1 MQKRMKELSAEIY
14 FKAAGGMEGEI
25 KGERKK
31 NRERE
36 ELRAPFIFL

>member
-14 FKAAGGMEGEI
+14 FKAAGRMESEI

-31 NRERE
+31 NSKREA
-36 ELRAPFIFL
+36 LRAPFIFL